1 MELSD
6 YIDSVNTSVDN
17 AISSLEALQGDKY
30 TLVPQHRDGE
40 LTFSVAVPIPG
51 VEERSDEVFAKL
63 SEYLSWERDAAN
75 HQPLNPIV
83 YLSGEVE
90 ESDTALY
97 QTYVY
102 IPLNKL
108 RVSTLRDDL
117 TVADVETSIET
128 SMAMSIINN
137 THRGLA

>member
-17 AISSLEALQGDKY
+17 AISSLEALEGDKY
-30 TLVPQHRDGE
+30 TLVPQRRDGE

-51 VEERSDEVFAKL
+51 VEEQSADTFDKL
-63 SEYLSWERDAAN
+63 SERLARERDAVN

-90 ESDTALY
+90 ESDTSLY

-102 IPLNKL
+102 IPLRKL
-108 RVSTLRDDL
+108 RSGFTVS
-117 TVADVETSIET
+117 DVETSIET
-128 SMAMSIINN
+128 SVAMSIINN
-137 THRGLA
+137 AHRDLA

>member
-6 YIDSVNTSVDN
+6 YIDSVNTSVDE
-17 AISSLEALQGDKY
+17 AVSALEVLQGDKY
-30 TLVPQHRDGE
+30 TLVPQRRDGE
-40 LTFSVAVPIPG
+40 LVFSMVVPIPG
-51 VEERSDEVFAKL
+51 FEERSAETFDNL
-63 SEYLSWERDAAN
+63 SERLLRERDAAN

-90 ESDTALY
+90 ESDTSLY

-102 IPLNKL
+102 IPLRKL
-108 RVSTLRDDL
+108 RPGL
-117 TVADVETSIET
+117 TVADVESSIET

-137 THRGLA
+137 AHRDLA